1 MSTIDSVVISCAGIG
16 SRLGLAKTK
25 ALIKIKDKP
34 LIVWQLE
41 MLKNVRDIRIVIGYQ
56 ANDVIKEVLQYR
68 TDVTF
73 IYNHNYF
80 ENKTGSSFYLGARH
94 AGDYVMELDG
104 DLLVHPDDMAKLLN
118 INEEYIAFS
127 NKQSEDGVFVKLNE
141 NQEVVSFSDIN
152 GDFEWTGPAVLK
164 KEKINYTSG
173 HVYNIIENY
182 LPIKGIKIRACDID
196 TYEDYKRALEFI
208 KEWR

>member
-25 ALIKIKDKP
+25 ALIDIAGKP
-34 LIVWQLE
+34 LILWQLE
-41 MLKNVRDIRIVIGYQ
+41 MLKDVKDLRIVIGYQ
-56 ANDVIKEVLQYR
+56 SSDVIKEVLKYR
-68 TDVTF
+68 KDVIF
-73 IYNHNYF
+73 VYNHNYF

-104 DLLVHPDDMAKLLN
+104 DLLVHPDDMRALLN

-141 NQEVVSFSDIN
+141 NAEVVSFSDIN

-164 KEKINYTSG
+164 REKIGFSSG
-173 HVYNIIENY
+173 HVYNIIEPY

-208 KEWR
+208 KEWS